1 MIEKRTILVRYDE
14 IGLKGGNRKYFT
26 KILLKNIKRALPGD
40 RGIEYRVPRGRILI
54 DLPKS
59 VADEITDKL
68 KMIPGIASYSIGI
81 SVNPDFDEIA
91 AFGVQW
97 IEPLL
102 ESKGKLKFCV
112 RTRRSAKTFPKTS
125 PEVNFEVGS
134 RIMSQLQEKG
144 LVVDI
149 KGSEFTLEIEIG
161 TTDTIIFY
169 NRHSGLSGLP
179 IGSSGNILCMMSG
192 GIDSPVA
199 AYLMACRGCRVHFV
213 FFDNQ
218 PFLGRG
224 GYEKVLTATR
234 VGQNCLSYPFKI
246 FKWQ

>member
-26 KILLKNIKRALPGD
+26 KILLKNIKRSLPGD

-59 VADEITDKL
+59 VANEITDQL

-91 AFGVQW
+91 GLGVKL

-102 ESKGKLKFCV
+102 KSKGKLKFCV

-149 KGSEFTLEIEIG
+149 KGSEFTLEVEIG
-161 TTDTIIFY
+161 ATDTIIFD
-169 NRHSGLSGLP
+169 NRHSGLS
-179 IGSSGNILCMMSG
+179 
-192 GIDSPVA
+192 
-199 AYLMACRGCRVHFV
+199 
-213 FFDNQ
+213 
-218 PFLGRG
+218 
-224 GYEKVLTATR
+224 
-234 VGQNCLSYPFKI
+234 
-246 FKWQ
+246 

>member
-1 MIEKRTILVRYDE
+1 MNQQRTILVRYDE

-40 RGIEYRVPRGRILI
+40 RGIEYRVPRGLILI

-59 VADEITDKL
+59 IADEIGGQL
-68 KMIPGIASYSIGI
+68 KMLPGIASYSIGI
-81 SVNPDFDEIA
+81 SVHPDFDEIA
-91 AFGVQW
+91 GLGVKL
-97 IEPLL
+97 IEPVLK
-102 ESKGKLKFCV
+102 SKGKLKFCV

-149 KGSEFTLEIEIG
+149 KWSLFTLEIEIG

-169 NRHSGLSGLP
+169 
-179 IGSSGNILCMMSG
+179 
-192 GIDSPVA
+192 
-199 AYLMACRGCRVHFV
+199 
-213 FFDNQ
+213 
-218 PFLGRG
+218 
-224 GYEKVLTATR
+224 
-234 VGQNCLSYPFKI
+234 
-246 FKWQ
+246 